1 MSNRISTGMMF
12 NQSVTAMLGKQAK
25 ISQLEQQL
33 ATGKRLVT
41 AADDPVASG
50 TAVNLDRALA
60 ELEQFGKN
68 ANNVQNRLS
77 LQENALAQ
85 AGDLMARVNDLTIQ
99 ANSSALTTDDRKAI
113 ASELDALHESLLS
126 LANSTDGSGRYLFA
140 GTADDSAPFSVV
152 NGKVVYNGDQTQRQ
166 VEVAADTRI
175 SDALPGSEIFM
186 RIRTGDGAVDAHAAA
201 SNTGTGLVLDYGRDA
216 SSGAWTGEQYS
227 VAFTAA
233 DSYEVRDG
241 DGTLV
246 KTGTYTAGESIG
258 FGGLNMRLEGA
269 PAAGDSFQIGASVNK
284 DVFSTLTD
292 LVNALNTDPVT
303 AADKAALQNT
313 LQSSMRDISRASAK
327 MIDARASGGA
337 QLAAIDN
344 AAELRASNE
353 ITLKTTLSSLRDL
366 DYAQAIGQ
374 YQLEQAAL
382 QAAQTIFTQM
392 QGMSLFNKLG

>member
-113 ASELDALHESLLS
+113 ASELNALHESLLS

-186 RIRTGDGAVDAHAAA
+186 RIRTGDGAVDAHAAT

-216 SSGAWTGEQYS
+216 SSGTWTGEQYS
-227 VAFTAA
+227 VAFIAA

-258 FGGLNMRLEGA
+258 FGGLNIRLEGT

>member
-12 NQSVTAMLGKQAK
+12 NQSVNNMLGKQAK

-68 ANNVQNRLS
+68 ANNVQNRLG
-77 LQENALAQ
+77 LQENVLAQ
-85 AGDLMARVNDLTIQ
+85 AGELMARVNDLTIQ

-113 ASELDALHESLLS
+113 ASELKSLHDSLLS
-126 LANSTDGSGRYLFA
+126 LSNSTDGTGRYLFA

-166 VEVAADTRI
+166 VEVAADTLV
-175 SDALPGSEIFM
+175 SDTLPGSEIFM
-186 RIRTGDGAVDAHAAA
+186 RIRTGNGAVDAHAAA

-216 SSGAWTGEQYS
+216 SSGTWAGEQYS

-233 DSYEVRDG
+233 DTYEVRDS

-284 DVFSTLTD
+284 DVFSTLAD

-303 AADKAALQNT
+303 AADKVALQNT
-313 LQSSMRDISRASAK
+313 LQSSMRDISQASAK

-353 ITLKTTLSSLRDL
+353 ITLKSTLSSLRDL

>member
-12 NQSVTAMLGKQAK
+12 SQSVNNMLGKQAK

-60 ELEQFGKN
+60 ELEQFGAN
-68 ANNVQNRLS
+68 ANNVQNRLG

-113 ASELDALHESLLS
+113 ASELQSLHDSLLS
-126 LANSTDGSGRYLFA
+126 LSNSTDGTGRYLFA
-140 GTADDSAPFSVV
+140 GTADDSAPFAVV
-152 NGKVVYNGDQTQRQ
+152 NGQVVYNGDQTQRR
-166 VEVAADTRI
+166 VEVAADTMVA
-175 SDALPGSEIFM
+175 DALPGSEIFM
-186 RIRTGDGAVDAHAAA
+186 RIRTGNGTVDAHAAA
-201 SNTGTGLVLDYGRDA
+201 GNTGTGLLLDYGRDA
-216 SSGAWTGEQYS
+216 SSGTWTGEQYS

-233 DSYEVRDG
+233 DTYEVRDSG
-241 DGTLV
+241 GTVV
-246 KTGTYTAGESIG
+246 KTGTYAAGESIG

-292 LVNALNTDPVT
+292 LVNALKTDPVT
-303 AADKAALQNT
+303 PADKAALQNT
-313 LQSSMRDISRASAK
+313 LQSSMRDISQASAK

-353 ITLKTTLSSLRDL
+353 VTLKTTLSSLRDL

-382 QAAQTIFTQM
+382 KAAQTIFTQM
-392 QGMSLFNKLG
+392 QSMSLFNTIG

>member
-25 ISQLEQQL
+25 MAHLQQQL

-258 FGGLNMRLEGA
+258 FGGLNIRLEGA
-269 PAAGDSFQIGASVNK
+269 PAAGDSFQIGASINK